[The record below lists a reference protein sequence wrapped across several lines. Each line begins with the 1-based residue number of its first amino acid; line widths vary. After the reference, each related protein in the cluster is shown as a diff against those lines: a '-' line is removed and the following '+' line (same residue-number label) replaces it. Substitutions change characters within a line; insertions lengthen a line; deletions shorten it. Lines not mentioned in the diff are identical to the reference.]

1 MGLKQHQKSIGN
13 FIKLNLFDVV
23 SIVSGFNQSKICL
36 RSNLQHAQIS
46 FQIDL
51 LQHVEGNFKKCVY
64 VLLERDYYLI

>member
-36 RSNLQHAQIS
+36 HSNLQHAQIS
-46 FQIDL
+46 FITACLGQFQEMCL
-51 LQHVEGNFKKCVY
+51 CSTF
-64 VLLERDYYLI
+64 